1 MNWSVFPCGDSA
13 VTIQIGNAISEAVNR
28 EVVAVVR
35 ALQARQL
42 PGILEIVPS
51 YCAVTV
57 HYDPLLLSYEQLT
70 DALHRLD
77 VMTDDMQPYVQRIVQ
92 IPVCYGGVFGP
103 DLGFVAQH
111 NGLTEEEVIQ
121 RHSNGLYLV
130 YMLGFLPG
138 FAYMGGMDESITCPR
153 LTTPRTKI
161 PAGSVGIA
169 GAQTGVYPLDS
180 PGGWQ
185 LIGRTPLKMFAINDD
200 QAGFTLAA
208 GDHVR
213 CVPISEERYRE
224 LEGTV

>member
-1 MNWSVFPCGDSA
+1 MNWPVFPCGDSA
-13 VTIQIGNAISEAVNR
+13 VTIRIGNTISEAINR
-28 EVVAVVR
+28 EVVALVH
-35 ALQARQL
+35 ALQCKQL
-42 PGILEIVPS
+42 PGVLEIVPA
-51 YCAVTV
+51 YCAVSV
-57 HYDPLLLSYEQLT
+57 HYDPLLLSYEQLL
-70 DALHRLD
+70 DALQQLD
-77 VMTDDMQPYVQRIVQ
+77 VTIDDGQPIARRIVE

-103 DLGFVAQH
+103 DLSFVAQH

-138 FAYMGGMDESITCPR
+138 FAYMGGMDESIACPR
-153 LTTPRTKI
+153 LTSPRTRI

-185 LIGRTPLKMFAINDD
+185 LIGRTPLKMFAINGE
-200 QAGFTLAA
+200 QAGFTLSA

-213 CVPISEERYRE
+213 FVPISEERYRE